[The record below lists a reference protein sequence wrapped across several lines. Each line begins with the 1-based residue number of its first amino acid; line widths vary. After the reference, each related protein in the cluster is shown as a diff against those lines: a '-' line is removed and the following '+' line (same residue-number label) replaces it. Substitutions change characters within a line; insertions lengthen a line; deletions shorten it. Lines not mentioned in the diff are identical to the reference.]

1 MSVQQDHD
9 NTHLTLSML
18 YMSASLSEDRFNN
31 LLSGV
36 PHVAARVGTEKL
48 DVDYCLTRHRR
59 GTKQIVIGHMQSGI
73 LR

>member
-1 MSVQQDHD
+1 
-9 NTHLTLSML
+9 ML
-18 YMSASLSEDRFNN
+18 YMSASLGEDRSNN

-48 DVDYCLTRHRR
+48 DVDHCLIRHRR

>member
-1 MSVQQDHD
+1 
-9 NTHLTLSML
+9 ML
-18 YMSASLSEDRFNN
+18 YMSASLGEDRSNN

-48 DVDYCLTRHRR
+48 DVDYRLTRHRR
-59 GTKQIVIGHMQSGI
+59 RTKQIVIGHMQSGI